1 MGSVDGDE
9 VQERKKM
16 RQDPNKND
24 SFDEKDEE
32 D

>member
-24 SFDEKDEE
+24 NYDENDE
-32 D
+32 